1 MNEISNL
8 MLKYWWVA
16 PVVSVFVMLGF
27 LADNWLCLET
37 GKEFMD
43 YLFVAPFL
51 AVLLFVAK
59 ILRFATFVFAIA
71 QKRWKIALLLVLTM
85 AICVI
90 IILAWFNIGMQISG
104 W

>member
-1 MNEISNL
+1 MNELSNL

-16 PVVSVFVMLGF
+16 PVVSVFVTLCF

-43 YLFVAPFL
+43 YLFVAPSL

-90 IILAWFNIGMQISG
+90 IILEWVNISMQISG

>member
-1 MNEISNL
+1 

>member
-8 MLKYWWVA
+8 MLKYWWVS

-59 ILRFATFVFAIA
+59 ILRFATFVFAIV

-90 IILAWFNIGMQISG
+90 IILAWLNIGMQISG

>member
-16 PVVSVFVMLGF
+16 PVVSVFVMLCF

-43 YLFVAPFL
+43 YLYVAPFL
-51 AVLLFVAK
+51 AALLFVAK

-71 QKRWKIALLLVLTM
+71 QKRWKIALLLVLTAVVCF
-85 AICVI
+85 AI
-90 IILAWFNIGMQISG
+90 LLSWLDMGMRISG

>member
-59 ILRFATFVFAIA
+59 ILRFATFVFAIV

-90 IILAWFNIGMQISG
+90 IILAWLNIGMQISG

>member
-1 MNEISNL
+1 MNELSNL

-43 YLFVAPFL
+43 NLYVAPFL
-51 AVLLFVAK
+51 AALLFVAK

-90 IILAWFNIGMQISG
+90 IILEWVNISMQISG

>member
-1 MNEISNL
+1 MNELSNL
-8 MLKYWWVA
+8 MLKYWWMA
-16 PVVSVFVMLGF
+16 PVVSVFVMLCF

-59 ILRFATFVFAIA
+59 ILRFATFVFAIV

-90 IILAWFNIGMQISG
+90 IILVWLNVGMQISG

>member
-16 PVVSVFVMLGF
+16 PVVS
-27 LADNWLCLET
+27 
-37 GKEFMD
+37 
-43 YLFVAPFL
+43 
-51 AVLLFVAK
+51 
-59 ILRFATFVFAIA
+59 VFAIA

-90 IILAWFNIGMQISG
+90 IILAWLNIGMQISG

>member
-1 MNEISNL
+1 MNEISNT
-8 MLKYWWVA
+8 MLRYWWVA
-16 PVVSVFVMLGF
+16 PVVSVFVTLCF

-43 YLFVAPFL
+43 YLFVAPSL

-71 QKRWKIALLLVLTM
+71 QKRWKIAFALALT
-85 AICVI
+85 AVVCVI
-90 IILAWFNIGMQISG
+90 IILAWLNVGMQISG

>member
-1 MNEISNL
+1 
-8 MLKYWWVA
+8 
-16 PVVSVFVMLGF
+16 
-27 LADNWLCLET
+27 
-37 GKEFMD
+37 MD

-59 ILRFATFVFAIA
+59 ILRFATFVFAIV

-85 AICVI
+85 AICVR
-90 IILAWFNIGMQISG
+90 IILAWLNIGMQISG

>member
-59 ILRFATFVFAIA
+59 ILRFATFVFAIV
-71 QKRWKIALLLVLTM
+71 QKRWKIALLLVLT
-85 AICVI
+85 AVVCVI
-90 IILAWFNIGMQISG
+90 IILEWVNISMQISG

>member
-51 AVLLFVAK
+51 AVMLFVAK

>member
-1 MNEISNL
+1 MNELSNL

-16 PVVSVFVMLGF
+16 PVVSVFVMLCF
-27 LADNWLCLET
+27 LADNWLCSET

-43 YLFVAPFL
+43 YLYVAPFL
-51 AVLLFVAK
+51 AALLFVAK

-90 IILAWFNIGMQISG
+90 IILEWVNISMQISG

>member
-16 PVVSVFVMLGF
+16 PVVSVFVMLCF
-27 LADNWLCLET
+27 LANNWLYLET

-43 YLFVAPFL
+43 YLFVAPSL
-51 AVLLFVAK
+51 AVLLFIAK
-59 ILRFATFVFAIA
+59 ILRFATFVFAIV

-90 IILAWFNIGMQISG
+90 IILAWLNIGMQISG

>member
-1 MNEISNL
+1 

-16 PVVSVFVMLGF
+16 PVVSVFAMLCI
-27 LADNWLCLET
+27 LANNWLYLET

-43 YLFVAPFL
+43 DLFVAPFL
-51 AVLLFVAK
+51 ITLLFVAK

-71 QKRWKIALLLVLTM
+71 QKRWKIALLLVLTVVVCFM
-85 AICVI
+85 IFS
-90 IILAWFNIGMQISG
+90 AWLNAGRQIYG

>member
-59 ILRFATFVFAIA
+59 ILRFATFVFAIV

-85 AICVI
+85 VVCVI
-90 IILAWFNIGMQISG
+90 IILEWVNISMQISG

>member
-1 MNEISNL
+1 MNELSNL

-59 ILRFATFVFAIA
+59 ILRFATFVFAIV

-90 IILAWFNIGMQISG
+90 IILAWLNIGMQISG

>member
-16 PVVSVFVMLGF
+16 PAVSVF
-27 LADNWLCLET
+27 
-37 GKEFMD
+37 
-43 YLFVAPFL
+43 
-51 AVLLFVAK
+51 
-59 ILRFATFVFAIA
+59 AIV

-90 IILAWFNIGMQISG
+90 IILAWLNIGMQISG

>member
-16 PVVSVFVMLGF
+16 SVVS
-27 LADNWLCLET
+27 
-37 GKEFMD
+37 
-43 YLFVAPFL
+43 
-51 AVLLFVAK
+51 
-59 ILRFATFVFAIA
+59 VFAIA

-90 IILAWFNIGMQISG
+90 IILEWVNISMQISG

>member
-1 MNEISNL
+1 

-90 IILAWFNIGMQISG
+90 IILAWLNIGMQISG

>member
-1 MNEISNL
+1 

-59 ILRFATFVFAIA
+59 ILRFATFVFAIV

-90 IILAWFNIGMQISG
+90 IILAWLNIGMQISG

>member
-16 PVVSVFVMLGF
+16 PVVSVFVMLCF

-71 QKRWKIALLLVLTM
+71 QKRWKIALLLALTVVVCFM
-85 AICVI
+85 IFS
-90 IILAWFNIGMQISG
+90 AWLNAGRQIYG

>member
-16 PVVSVFVMLGF
+16 LVVS
-27 LADNWLCLET
+27 
-37 GKEFMD
+37 
-43 YLFVAPFL
+43 
-51 AVLLFVAK
+51 
-59 ILRFATFVFAIA
+59 VFAIA

-90 IILAWFNIGMQISG
+90 IILEWVNISMQISG

>member
-59 ILRFATFVFAIA
+59 ILRFATSLFAIV

-90 IILAWFNIGMQISG
+90 IILEWVNISMQISG

>member
-16 PVVSVFVMLGF
+16 PVVSVFVMLCF

-43 YLFVAPFL
+43 YLYVAPFL
-51 AVLLFVAK
+51 AALLFVAK

-90 IILAWFNIGMQISG
+90 IILEWVNISMQISG

>member
-90 IILAWFNIGMQISG
+90 IILAWLNIGMQISG

>member
-1 MNEISNL
+1 

-59 ILRFATFVFAIA
+59 ILRFATFVFAIV

-85 AICVI
+85 VVCVI
-90 IILAWFNIGMQISG
+90 IILEWVNISMQISG